1 MFVLEGGGVPTVI
14 FEFARGWGSHFF
26 GNFIMYFKDI
36 GILLGL
42 DPRPTS
48 VDPRM
53 MIYFGE
59 QTNERFQ
66 STACISKEGLD
77 P

>member
-1 MFVLEGGGVPTVI
+1 
-14 FEFARGWGSHFF
+14 
-26 GNFIMYFKDI
+26 MYFKDI